1 MKRLGSLR
9 EKGVWRIGRVSANCA
24 IVSLDVKIDM
34 SGRRDGIVRIPELKS
49 EWIVGR
55 IKGAVKTKVSLMAR
69 QPGESEKIDKA

>member
-1 MKRLGSLR
+1 
-9 EKGVWRIGRVSANCA
+9 
-24 IVSLDVKIDM
+24 M
-34 SGRRDGIVRIPELKS
+34 SGRRDGIVRIPELNS